1 MLEIEIKARIEN
13 PEKFLEKIATCGARL
28 RESAQESD
36 QYFNHP
42 FRDFAK
48 SDEALRVRTTRTHA
62 ALTYK
67 GPKIGT
73 RSKSRFEAEVNISD
87 PEAMK
92 VILQKLGFT
101 EVHCVIKNRDVYELK
116 NITIC
121 VDRVEN
127 LGSFVE
133 LEKIGEDRE
142 KLENEL
148 FGLAREL
155 GLSEFERRSYLE
167 MLLEKHNEIK

>member
-1 MLEIEIKARIEN
+1 MLEIEIKARIDNSE
-13 PEKFLEKIATCGARL
+13 EFIRKIAALGARA
-28 RESAQESD
+28 RETTRESD

-42 FRDFAK
+42 SRDFAK
-48 SDEALRVRTTRTHA
+48 TDEALRVRTAGGHA
-62 ALTYK
+62 AITYK

-87 PEAMK
+87 PAAMR
-92 VILQKLGFT
+92 VILQKLGFV
-101 EVHCVIKNRDVYELK
+101 EVLSVKKERTVFDLRG
-116 NITIC
+116 ITLC

-142 KLENEL
+142 AIEDEL
-148 FGLAREL
+148 FDVAREL

-167 MLLEKHNEIK
+167 MLIEKQNAIK

>member
-1 MLEIEIKARIEN
+1 MLEIEIKARIGN
-13 PEKFLEKIATCGARL
+13 PEEFIRKITASGAL
-28 RESAQESD
+28 ARETSHESD
-36 QYFNHP
+36 QYYNHP
-42 FRDFAK
+42 SRDFAK
-48 SDEALRVRTTRTHA
+48 SDEALRVRTAGTNT

-73 RSKSRFEAEVNISD
+73 RSKSRFEAEVKISD
-87 PEAMK
+87 PSAME

-101 EVHCVIKNRDVYELK
+101 EVLRVNKERSVFDLRG
-116 NITIC
+116 ITIC

-142 KLENEL
+142 AIENEL
-148 FGLAREL
+148 FNLAREF

-167 MLLEKHNEIK
+167 MLLEK